1 MNIEEI
7 LKNWKMCGAES
18 EDKFSLINHYTIL
31 FDDKDK
37 GFDYLFEHLEI
48 DKDKLLNTTN
58 PKIHQQIMEIDNGMK
73 DVSFLIEN
81 FITNYLWKDVD
92 VEDVKNE
99 IDILREDIK
108 EVYGIIRLSFETI
121 KSIIEEGSDEK
132 IQTLH

>member
-7 LKNWKMCGAES
+7 LKNWKICGVES

-37 GFDYLFEHLEI
+37 GFDYLLEHLEI

-58 PKIHQQIMEIDNGMK
+58 PKIHHQIMEIDNGMK

-108 EVYGIIRLSFETI
+108 EVYGIIRLNFETI

>member
-7 LKNWKMCGAES
+7 LKNWKICGVES

-37 GFDYLFEHLEI
+37 GFDYLLEHLEI

-58 PKIHQQIMEIDNGMK
+58 PKIHHQIMEIDNGMK

-92 VEDVKNE
+92 VEDVQGGSARADE
-99 IDILREDIK
+99 TVFT
-108 EVYGIIRLSFETI
+108 EVTSAANTANTAAGTA
-121 KSIIEEGSDEK
+121 GP
-132 IQTLH
+132 